1 MNSWE
6 LLRVQNKT
14 GYGFEL
20 PLRKMIRVSTAT
32 ILPQQFLIRT
42 RDTEG
47 LRARL
52 NVRVKI
58 NDCN

>member
-1 MNSWE
+1 
-6 LLRVQNKT
+6 
-14 GYGFEL
+14 
-20 PLRKMIRVSTAT
+20 MIRVSTAT
-32 ILPQQFLIRT
+32 ILPQQYLIRA